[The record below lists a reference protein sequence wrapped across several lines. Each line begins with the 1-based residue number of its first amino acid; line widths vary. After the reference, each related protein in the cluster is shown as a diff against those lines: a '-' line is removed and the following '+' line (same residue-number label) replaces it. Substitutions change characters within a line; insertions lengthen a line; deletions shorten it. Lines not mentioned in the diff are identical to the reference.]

1 MKTQKMTPHFLSFKL
16 AVRLTLDLAFTV
28 LLLCALMYRATGD
41 AAHEWIGIAVCA
53 VCITHNALNWNWY
66 KTIFKGAYNPRRSVL
81 TAINLLLALAMAT
94 LIITGLLHSRTVLA
108 FLHLPGDMLV
118 RQIHTTAAYWCLPLI
133 GVHLGLNWRILLNAF
148 RKMAK
153 INGEN
158 RTRKIILRITAFA
171 VAAFGV
177 WSSFDRDMFSK
188 LFLGF
193 SFDYWPEER
202 PTVLFFAVNLS
213 LMGVYVFVTC
223 YALALLERGNKH
235 DERTD
240 D

>member
-1 MKTQKMTPHFLSFKL
+1 MKTQKMTPHILSFNL
-16 AVRLTLDLAFTV
+16 AARLTLDLAFTV

-41 AAHEWIGIAVCA
+41 AAHEWIGVAVFV
-53 VCITHNALNWNWY
+53 VCIAHNALNWKWY
-66 KTIFKGAYNPRRSVL
+66 KNIFKGAYNLRRSVL
-81 TAINLLLALAMAT
+81 TVVNVLLVFAFIT

-118 RQIHTTAAYWCLPLI
+118 RQMHTTAAYWCLPLI
-133 GVHLGLNWRILLNAF
+133 GVHLGLNWKIILSAF

-158 RTRKIILRITAFA
+158 RTRKIILRIIAFA

-202 PTVLFFAVNLS
+202 PAVLFFSVNLS
-213 LMGVYVFVTC
+213 IMGIYVFVTY
-223 YALALLERGNKH
+223 YALALLERRKQK
-235 DERTD
+235 
-240 D
+240 

>member
-1 MKTQKMTPHFLSFKL
+1 MNKKL
-16 AVRLTLDLAFTV
+16 AVRLTLDLTFTV

-41 AAHEWIGIAVCA
+41 AAHEWIGVSVFA
-53 VCITHNALNWNWY
+53 VCIAHNVLNWKWY
-66 KTIFKGAYNPRRSVL
+66 KNIFKGTYNLRRSVL
-81 TAINLLLALAMAT
+81 TAVNVLLAFAFIT

-118 RQIHTTAAYWCLPLI
+118 RQIHTSSAYWCLPLV
-133 GVHLGLNWRILLNAF
+133 GAHLGLNWGIILNAF

-158 RTRKIILRITAFA
+158 RTRKMVVRVLAFA

-202 PTVLFFAVNLS
+202 PAVLFFSVNLS
-213 LMGVYVFVTC
+213 IMGMYVFVIY
-223 YALALLERGNKH
+223 YALALLEWGKQK
-235 DERTD
+235 
-240 D
+240 